1 MKKTTIIWPITLLSV
16 AIIALSFI
24 QEKSQSSIILIG
36 VAVIIALGLLDIFTP
51 RIAKLS
57 ETNPKV
63 KTMRRLNRF
72 FILFFAALFTF
83 ILWYPKAQLLLS
95 NNDRGIT
102 FIVVLVIMGIIGN
115 TSPKLPFNRYMG
127 LRLPWTIRDEET
139 WRVAHRWLGYL
150 TFPIIIIMLTAFLL
164 GVKVNDVATYGIIT
178 WIAIPGIYSGWIYY
192 KRMGGK

>member
-1 MKKTTIIWPITLLSV
+1 MKR
-16 AIIALSFI
+16 
-24 QEKSQSSIILIG
+24 Q
-36 VAVIIALGLLDIFTP
+36 GL
-51 RIAKLS
+51 
-57 ETNPKV
+57 
-63 KTMRRLNRF
+63 
-72 FILFFAALFTF
+72 
-83 ILWYPKAQLLLS
+83 
-95 NNDRGIT
+95 
-102 FIVVLVIMGIIGN
+102 MGIIGN